1 MTFEPLW
8 APWEQFRPK
17 KGPKNEKQ
25 NQKALSETL
34 AMPKS
39 YFDSIL
45 DGFGCNY
52 GYILDRFGWTF
63 AFKCLACV

>member
-17 KGPKNEKQ
+17 KGPKKEKQ

-39 YFDSIL
+39 YFDSIWMDFDAIMAIFWIVL
-45 DGFGCNY
+45 GGLLLSN
-52 GYILDRFGWTF
+52 
-63 AFKCLACV
+63 V